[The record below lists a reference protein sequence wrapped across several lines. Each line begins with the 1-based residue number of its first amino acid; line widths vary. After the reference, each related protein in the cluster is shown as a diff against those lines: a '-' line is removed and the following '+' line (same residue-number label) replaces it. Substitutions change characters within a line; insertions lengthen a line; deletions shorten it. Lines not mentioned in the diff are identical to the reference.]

1 MVVGTKRKR
10 ATRRDVGR
18 AHRSPEK
25 DLQVA
30 CVRWAEA
37 NDFLVIGSPG
47 GASFR
52 NGGHAARIGRPGA
65 PDILIIAR
73 GADGSTCLGV
83 ELKVGSH
90 ACSAAQIAWHARAQA
105 AGVRVDVARSLAEF
119 QAAVQRHLAIV
130 ID

>member
-10 ATRRDVGR
+10 ATRRDVGC

-37 NDFLVIGSPG
+37 NEYLVIGSPG
-47 GASFR
+47 GASYR
-52 NGGHAARIGRPGA
+52 NGGHPARIGRPGA
-65 PDILIIAR
+65 PDILVIAR

-90 ACSAAQIAWHARAQA
+90 TCSPAQIAWHTHARA
-105 AGVRVDVARSLAEF
+105 AGVRVVVARSLHEF
-119 QAAVQRHLAIV
+119 KAAVQQHLTIV